1 MNLDQAFE
9 YYLPVIETELR
20 SFFDDTPATLQSFYG
35 MMGYHLGWLGET
47 FSPVTLKSGKRLRPL
62 LCLLACGAAGGNATD
77 ALPAAAALELIH
89 NFSLVHDDIQ
99 DNSPVRR
106 HRRTVWAIWGQP
118 QAINVGDGLFAMA
131 FMSLARLKS
140 DLSSCRINTIH
151 ESFAK
156 ACLLLCEGQY
166 MDMSFETRP
175 RVSQEEYLR
184 MIGCKT
190 AALLSCGA
198 YVGALI
204 AGHNAEAA
212 GRYQLFGEQIGLAFQ
227 IQDDILGIWG
237 DPKVTGKPGA
247 DDIRQCKKTLPV
259 LYSLRREEEL
269 GEHLLSDLYAQ
280 TAIAEEEIGVVLE
293 TLDRLEALDYV
304 CDMNAFYCD
313 KALEELEATGEDS
326 EARAALEEL
335 VDRLRGR
342 PS

>member
-1 MNLDQAFE
+1 LNLDQAFE

-20 SFFDDTPATLQSFYG
+20 AFFDETPAALEPFYG
-35 MMGYHLGWLGET
+35 MMGYHMGWLGET

-62 LCLLACGAAGGNATD
+62 LCLLTCGAAGGKTTD
-77 ALPAAAALELIH
+77 ALPAAAALELVH

-106 HRRTVWAIWGQP
+106 HRKTVWTIWGQP

-131 FMSLARLKS
+131 FLSLTRLKR
-140 DLSSCRINTIH
+140 DLSASRLNAIH

-166 MDMSFETRP
+166 MDMSFEARP
-175 RVSQEEYLR
+175 RVSQDEYFQ

-190 AALLSCGA
+190 GALLSCAA

-204 AGHNAEAA
+204 AGGNAQSV
-212 GRYQLFGEQIGLAFQ
+212 GRYQRFGEQIGLAFQ

-237 DPKVTGKPGA
+237 DPKVTGKPSA

-259 LYSLRREEEL
+259 LYSLRREKEL
-269 GEHLLSDLYAQ
+269 GEHLLSDLYGQ
-280 TAIAEEEIGVVLE
+280 TSIAEEDIGVVLE
-293 TLDRLEALDYV
+293 ALERLEALDYV
-304 CDMNAFYCD
+304 CNMNVFHCD
-313 KALEELEATGEDS
+313 KALEELEAADGEPED
-326 EARAALEEL
+326 RQILEEL
-335 VDRLRGR
+335 VDRLRER